1 MGTPFCGYSDPP
13 RAVAIMGAEVGMHW
27 AALIFPVVLPVV
39 ALAAT
44 PGASPPDLRPP
55 DFRAPDFRIEH
66 RPVANGAELL
76 TVFGSLPEGDAGKLG
91 EIPLVSVLRDT
102 LDDND
107 PDNDRLRYIWVLTSA
122 RPTVLQHA
130 AAFIPFFY
138 WRPDLGKNMDR
149 QPAPIL
155 DLGNTSKVV
164 WNTLAQS
171 LIQAAAIDSNG
182 ALIRASTRRYRAN
195 LADQRQV
202 NLTEGL
208 TVISQLQEIPGAE
221 TVFSEAELLE
231 MQARLA
237 LAGKTLGGLVTTERL
252 PEAYLKNRVATE
264 EMRGHNWEL
273 LRQRAE
279 ANGLYFDPLGF
290 AHSSTH
296 ALLWVAREDV
306 ITAGK
311 PHKWDGRFLGIADP
325 FTDSR
330 LKNWTGYTEKR
341 YFDEFGV
348 PRDAKTAADTPG
360 ASSREL
366 IPLALYALEYP
377 KVPLV
382 LVDFRDTHKP
392 KNREMLRLAAGDA
405 VSGVLG
411 ISKFGNWPYFAGS
424 AVWNFVRSRH
434 GDPNN
439 RSARLKAFSQVRRW
453 LTLDG
458 AMDPALREE
467 LQRRLEILGV
477 NPLEDSVFEETEIAD
492 RQYDALLRYAA
503 DPNGL
508 PARLDRDRNAEI
520 AARRHGVPARMGLHL
535 AKWSTFGIYSHWE
548 MKDSTSLAATVGRER
563 RAEYQIQF
571 LETVAQSSPQ
581 PGVVWN
587 IAEVRRAVNNLIE
600 TGVPP
605 RSAQVVSRIMRE
617 TSDAEVRELC
627 ARALARIGVAAGQ

>member
-1 MGTPFCGYSDPP
+1 
-13 RAVAIMGAEVGMHW
+13 MHW
-27 AALIFPVVLPVV
+27 AALVFPVFLPVI
-39 ALAAT
+39 AWAQT
-44 PGASPPDLRPP
+44 PDQVPPDFRPP
-55 DFRAPDFRIEH
+55 DFRVERQ
-66 RPVANGAELL
+66 PVANGAELL
-76 TVFGSLPEGDAGKLG
+76 TVFSSLPGHSE

-102 LDDND
+102 LGDND
-107 PDNDRLRYIWVLTSA
+107 ADNDRLRYIWILTSA

-149 QPAPIL
+149 KPAATL

-164 WNTLAQS
+164 WNALAQS
-171 LIQAAAIDSNG
+171 LVQAAAIDSNG

-202 NLTEGL
+202 NLMEGL
-208 TVISQLQEIPGAE
+208 TVISQLEE
-221 TVFSEAELLE
+221 TPETRVPFSEPELLE

-252 PEAYLKNRVATE
+252 PEAYLKNRVQTE
-264 EMRGHNWEL
+264 ETRGHNWEL

-290 AHSSTH
+290 ARSRTH
-296 ALLWVAREDV
+296 ALLWIAREDLV
-306 ITAGK
+306 TNGQ

-325 FTDSR
+325 FADSR
-330 LKNWTGYTEKR
+330 LRNWTGYTEKR
-341 YFDEFGV
+341 YFDESGLPV
-348 PRDAKTAADTPG
+348 EADTPG
-360 ASSREL
+360 ATSREL

-392 KNREMLRLAAGDA
+392 KNREMLRLATGDA
-405 VSGVLG
+405 VSGVIG
-411 ISKFGNWPYFAGS
+411 ISKFGNWPYLAGS
-424 AVWNFVRSRH
+424 MTWNFVRSRH

-458 AMDPALREE
+458 SMDPALRAE

-477 NPLEDSVFEETEIAD
+477 NPLEDSVFEETEIAN

-508 PARLDRDRNAEI
+508 PARLDRDRNAEL
-520 AARRHGVPARMGLHL
+520 AARRHALAARAGLRL
-535 AKWSTFGIYSHWE
+535 ANWFSLGIYSHHE
-548 MKDSTSLAATVGRER
+548 LNDSTSLAAAVSRVR
-563 RAEYQIQF
+563 RAERQIRF
-571 LETVAQSSPQ
+571 LEAVAKSSPQ
-581 PGVVWN
+581 PDVVWN
-587 IAEVRRAVNNLIE
+587 IAEVRRAVNELIE

-605 RSAQVVSRIMRE
+605 RSADVVSRIMRE
-617 TSDAEVRELC
+617 TSDAETRDLC
-627 ARALARIGVAAGQ
+627 ARALAGVAAGQ